1 MRKIVIFIVVL
12 LFSGCNKSQAQDSEL
27 LKGFRNPG
35 KEFRPRAYWDWL
47 NGDVSLPGLTRDL
60 EEAKD
65 KGLGGL
71 LMWDTQAMINPNGFV
86 PAGPPFLG
94 RESVDAIHHSMK
106 EAARLD
112 LDLGLVCAS
121 GWNSGGSWVSP
132 EMASKNLF
140 FVDIVIKGPG
150 IVKQKLPFPEVPRS
164 CPKGAN
170 GLPVWY
176 KDIAVLAWP
185 DSKDK
190 LIPDISDI
198 LNLTGKCKD
207 GELVWSPRVGTWR
220 VVRFVCTNNGQEL
233 IAASPNSKGLFIDFL
248 EPEAT
253 RFHFEYIIKK
263 LGLTKGKTPGT
274 ALKTLDDDSMELHEG
289 IQWTTKFRDKF
300 KEYNGYD
307 PISWLPVL
315 LGWTITDSIKSE
327 RFQYDYKKTV
337 SDLLIASHYKT
348 GSEVCAEYGLEHV
361 AEAGGPGPPFW
372 ETCPVDALKA
382 LGNVGIPRGEF
393 WLGNPRNLFLVK
405 EIASAAHIYGKPYVD
420 AESWT
425 TWRRWRDGPFTLKK
439 LVDRAFCEGL
449 NRITYHGFSNS
460 PVEFGY
466 PGRSYHAGLDMN
478 PQITWWSKARPFM
491 DYLARCCYLLQQG
504 LYVADV
510 AYYYGDQAP
519 NFWPLY
525 HNVPDKP
532 LLEGVDAGY
541 EYDVVNTDV
550 ILNRMSVKD
559 GRITLPDGMSYR
571 LLMLKDQ
578 HFYPLAV
585 LLKLEELVAGG
596 ATIIAPKPSDIPGMQ
611 EYEKR
616 TAKFHEVA
624 DKMWGNVN
632 GTTIKSNNYGKG
644 KIICGYTPDEMF
656 AMESV
661 YPDFTCINNE
671 IAEKFDFIH
680 RKAGESDIYFV
691 RNKTMEPVNAEC
703 IFRVKNRAPQI
714 WNPGDGTIKDQIV
727 YQSGNRGTTLAVNL
741 PPGGAIFVVFIDRPD
756 SERVNSLVMKSDI
769 KDAGLPIGQ
778 LRSLNQKTAAIQCW
792 QNGDYMLTDSNGH
805 TKKYIVKGLAD
816 PLMLNGDWTV
826 KFDPKWG
833 APEAIKI
840 PELISWTDY
849 ASEGVKYYSGTGTYI
864 KTIKVS
870 ADWLGQGH
878 FIDLDLGDVRELAE
892 VFVNGQSAGV
902 LWKPPFRT
910 DITTLLKPGNNELKI
925 EVMNLWINRLSGD
938 MNLPDDQKFTRT
950 NIHSDGATPK
960 VKAEPWHIETS
971 GLLGPVRLI
980 PSLLVP
986 VGNSRMN
993 GSREVNQT
1001 VY

>member
-1 MRKIVIFIVVL
+1 MMSKITILIVTSFFIFSNID
-12 LFSGCNKSQAQDSEL
+12 AQEHRL
-27 LKGFRNPG
+27 TEGFRNPG
-35 KEFRPRAYWDWL
+35 KEARPRAYWDWL

-60 EEAKD
+60 EEAKA

-86 PAGPPFLG
+86 PAGPPFMG
-94 RESVDAIHHSMK
+94 KESVEAIHHSMK

-121 GWNSGGSWVSP
+121 GWNSGGSWVTP

-140 FVDIVIKGPG
+140 FVDIALKGPG
-150 IVKQKLPFPEVPRS
+150 PVKQKLPFPEVPRS

-176 KDIAVLAWP
+176 KDVAVLAWP

-198 LNLTGKCKD
+198 INLSGKCKD
-207 GELVWSPRVGTWR
+207 GELIWTPPEGTWR
-220 VVRFVCTNNGQEL
+220 VVRFVCSNNGQQL
-233 IAASPNSKGLFIDFL
+233 IASSPNSKGLFIDFL
-248 EPEAT
+248 DPEAT

-263 LGLTKGKTPGT
+263 LGLSKGKNPGT

-315 LGWTITDSIKSE
+315 LGWTIKDSSRSE
-327 RFQYDYKKTV
+327 RFQYDFNKTV
-337 SDLLIASHYKT
+337 SDLLIDSHYKT
-348 GSEVCAEYGLEHV
+348 GNEVCAEYGLERV

-405 EIASAAHIYGKPYVD
+405 EIASAAHIYGKTYVD

-449 NRITYHGFSNS
+449 NRVTYHGFANS
-460 PVEFGY
+460 PLEFGY
-466 PGRSYHAGLDMN
+466 PGRGYHAGLDMN
-478 PQITWWSKARPFM
+478 PQITWWSKAKPFM

-504 LYVADV
+504 KYVADV

-532 LLEGVDAGY
+532 LLEGLDAGF
-541 EYDVVNTDV
+541 EYDVVNSDV
-550 ILNRMSVKD
+550 ILNRMSVKN
-559 GRITLPDGMSYR
+559 GRINLPDGMTYR

-578 HFYPLAV
+578 RSYPLEV

-596 ATIIAPKPSDIPGMQ
+596 ATILGPKPEDIPGMQ
-611 EYEKR
+611 EYEKK
-616 TAKFHEVA
+616 TARFHEVA
-624 DKMWGNVN
+624 DKMWGNIN
-632 GTTIKSNNYGKG
+632 GTTIKSNNFGKG
-644 KIICGYTPDEMF
+644 KVIWGYTPNELLEL
-656 AMESV
+656 ESV
-661 YPDFTCINNE
+661 YPDFTCMTHE
-671 IAEKFDFIH
+671 DAEKLDFIH
-680 RKAGESDIYFV
+680 RRTGESDIYFV
-691 RNKTMEPVNAEC
+691 RNKTMDPINAEC
-703 IFRVKNRAPQI
+703 IFRVKNSTPQF
-714 WNPGDGTIKDQIV
+714 WDPGDGIIKDQIV
-727 YQSGNRGTTLAVNL
+727 YRTDNRRTTVKADL
-741 PPGGAIFVVFIDRPD
+741 PPGGAIFVVFNDKAEVGHQTKY
-756 SERVNSLVMKSDI
+756 SI
-769 KDAGLPIGQ
+769 KDLAEP
-778 LRSLNQKTAAIQCW
+778 
-792 QNGDYMLTDSNGH
+792 LT
-805 TKKYIVKGLAD
+805 LQ
-816 PLMLNGDWTV
+816 GDWTV

-833 APEAIKI
+833 APAEIKL
-840 PELISWTDY
+840 PELISWTDHV
-849 ASEGVKYYSGTGTYI
+849 SDGVKYYSGTGTYL
-864 KTIKVS
+864 KTINVS
-870 ADWLGQGH
+870 ADWLDPGH
-878 FIDLDLGDVRELAE
+878 FVNIDLGDVREVAE
-892 VFVNGQSAGV
+892 VYVNGKSAGV
-902 LWKPPFRT
+902 LWKPPFRA
-910 DITTLLKPGNNELKI
+910 DITLLLKAGKNELKI
-925 EVMNLWINRLSGD
+925 EVVNLWINRLTGD
-938 MNLPDDQKFTRT
+938 MNLPDGQKFTRT
-950 NIHSDGATPK
+950 NIRSDGATPK
-960 VKAEPWHIETS
+960 VKAEPWHVEPS

-980 PSLLVP
+980 PSRLVS
-986 VGNSRMN
+986 VADN
-993 GSREVNQT
+993 GIHSLEKVNQEDIK
-1001 VY
+1001 